1 MTKLVLTNPTTFV
14 ADASAVAQA
23 TTNNAAIVAALENT
37 LSRDGTSPNTMSASL
52 DMNSQRIL
60 NLPEP
65 LTANEPARLTDVG
78 QAPVSAAAAAAS
90 AAAALVSET
99 AVAADLVLTNA
110 DVVATAA
117 SAAAAAASVAGLSG
131 TSTTSKLIATGSQ
144 TFTTQAGK
152 LFAVGAFVTLAS
164 AADTANYFH
173 GAVTSYSGTTLIV
186 NVLDVGGAG
195 TYADWEISISG
206 TQGSQ
211 GIQGIQG
218 DPGTGTISGGVIHGV
233 GIATGAAAMSSTAA
247 MTDGQMLVGQ
257 TGADPLPK
265 TLTGDVTITAAG
277 ATAIKASVSLTTP
290 NINVATATSVN
301 KMAIT
306 APATSSTLAVADGKT
321 ATISNTLTVTG
332 TDGSTLAVG
341 PGGTLTGS
349 SAAAIFYDQI
359 PLNSQSAAYTLVLA
373 DAQKCIYHP
382 SADTTARIWTIP
394 ANGSVAYPIGTCVM
408 FDNDIS
414 AGAITISI
422 TTDTLVL
429 VGSAGSTGSRT
440 LASGGQAVAV
450 KVTATRW
457 RISGVGLT

>member
-14 ADASAVAQA
+14 ADASAVAQ
-23 TTNNAAIVAALENT
+23 TTNNNDAIVAAVENT
-37 LSRDGTSPNTMSASL
+37 LSRDGASPNTMGASL
-52 DMNSQRIL
+52 DMNSNRIL

-78 QAPVSAAAAAAS
+78 NAPASATAAAAS

-99 AVAADLVLTNA
+99 A
-110 DVVATAA
+110 
-117 SAAAAAASVAGLSG
+117 AAASVAGLAG
-131 TSTTSKLIATGSQ
+131 TSATSKLIATGSQ
-144 TFTTQAGK
+144 TFTTEASK
-152 LFAVGAFVTLAS
+152 LWAVGAFVTIASLAS
-164 AADTANYFH
+164 VANYFH

-195 TYADWEISISG
+195 TYADWQISISG

-211 GIQGIQG
+211 GI
-218 DPGTGTISGGVIHGV
+218 PGSGTIAGGVNHGV
-233 GIATGAAAMSSTAA
+233 GIATGASAMTSTAV
-247 MTDGQMLVGQ
+247 MSDGQMLVGQ

-321 ATISNTLTVTG
+321 ATISNTLTVSG

-349 SAAAIFYDQI
+349 SAAAIFYDNI
-359 PLNSQSAAYTLVLA
+359 PLNSQSTAYTLVLA
-373 DAQKCIYHP
+373 DAQKCIFHP
-382 SADTTARIWTIP
+382 AADTTARIWTIP
-394 ANGSVAYPIGTCVM
+394 ANASVAYPVGTCVM
-408 FDNDIS
+408 FDNDIG

-422 TTDTLVL
+422 NTDTLVL
-429 VGSAGSTGSRT
+429 VGLVGSTGSRT
-440 LASGGQAVAV
+440 IAAGGRAVAV
-450 KVTATRW
+450 KVTSTRW
-457 RISGVGLT
+457 RISGIGLT